1 VVLAGSIQLTD
12 IIGVGAYGTVYK
24 ARDLLTNAE
33 YAVKALPKVGLDQRQ
48 KKFQDRE
55 ISLHY
60 QASQHPNVVSLM
72 KILDSPECTY
82 VVIEYCQEGDL
93 FAKITE
99 EGHYIGDD
107 IKAKSVFMQ
116 ILSAVKHCH
125 TKGIYHRDL
134 KPENV
139 LVTDNG
145 WTAKLADFGL
155 ATQDRITSDFGC
167 GSTFYMSP
175 ECQQSNPKPFSCYA
189 SAPNDVWSLGVI
201 LVNLTCGRNP
211 WKRASMEDS
220 TFRAFMRNRNFLKSI
235 LPISDELNYILQ
247 RIFEVNPQRRIS
259 LEELHDLMTRCSR
272 LTTQGSSASSTAP
285 ATPPYSPVEQGVDCG
300 VPSFAGACEN
310 VPHLDLPAQ
319 QYPAG
324 SAPVYYASQ
333 QPVILTPPSSGQCS
347 PQPTIYT
354 SPPKST
360 ASTVSPP
367 GMFFG
372 SIPDFRKYGQLF
384 ANFNMPS
391 HAWAPTF

>member
-1 VVLAGSIQLTD
+1 MVLAGSIQLTN
-12 IIGVGAYGTVYK
+12 IIGTGAYGTVYK

-60 QASQHPNVVSLM
+60 HASQHPNVVSLM
-72 KILDSPECTY
+72 KILDSPDCTY
-82 VVIEYCQEGDL
+82 VVIEYCKEGDL

-99 EGHYIGDD
+99 EGHYVGDD
-107 IKAKSVFMQ
+107 FKAKSVFMQ

-125 TKGIYHRDL
+125 SKGIYHRDL

-145 WTAKLADFGL
+145 WAAKLADFGL

-175 ECQQSNPKPFSCYA
+175 ECQQANPKPFSCYA

-220 TFRAFMRNRNFLKSI
+220 TFRAFMRDRNFLQSI
-235 LPISDELNYILQ
+235 LPISEELNYILQ
-247 RIFEVNPQRRIS
+247 KIFEINPRRRIS
-259 LEELHDLMTRCSR
+259 LDELHDLMTRCSR
-272 LTTQGSSASSTAP
+272 LTTQGSSAPASAP
-285 ATPPYSPVEQGVDCG
+285 PTPPYSPVEQPVDSG
-300 VPSFAGACEN
+300 IPAFTCEN
-310 VPHLDLPAQ
+310 VPRLDLPAQ
-319 QYPAG
+319 QYPA
-324 SAPVYYASQ
+324 SPASDYYGSQ
-333 QPVILTPPSSGQCS
+333 QPVILTPPSSGHCT
-347 PQPTIYT
+347 PEPTLYT
-354 SPPKST
+354 SPPKSV
-360 ASTVSPP
+360 APVVSSS
-367 GMFFG
+367 GIFFG
-372 SIPDFRKYGQLF
+372 TMPDFRKYGHLF

-391 HAWAPTF
+391 HAWTPSF